1 MDFIRIIRSLEELLY
16 EAMTWIIFYPLTIL
30 RILFNPTRMTLYSDV
45 ELGDA
50 PEQQYTDSLSPPLLL
65 MLTIV
70 LTHGIELAF
79 GIKATSSL
87 KAGSVLAT
95 FMADEQNLLIVRAL
109 VTAIVPL
116 SVAVIALRTQQRPL
130 DRNSLRRPFFSQC
143 FLVSP
148 FAFAFSFATI
158 LARMPI
164 SVAQTAAPYLLFGGI
179 VWFCWA
185 ETRWFARQH
194 QITLGRALLSGIGSV
209 AVALTTAFAVSAMLS
224 IGIEN

>member
-1 MDFIRIIRSLEELLY
+1 LDFIRIIRSLEELLY
-16 EAMTWIIFYPLTIL
+16 EAMTWIIFYPLTML

-50 PEQQYTDSLSPPLLL
+50 LEQQYTDSLSPPLLL

-87 KAGSVLAT
+87 RTGSVLAT

-116 SVAVIALRTQQRPL
+116 AIALIALKTQKRPL
-130 DRNSLRRPFFSQC
+130 DRTSLRRPFYSQC

-148 FAFAFSFATI
+148 FAFAFSISTI

-164 SVAQTAAPYLLFGGI
+164 SAVQTAAPYLLFGGVI
-179 VWFCWA
+179 WFCWA

-194 QITLGRALLSGIGSV
+194 EVTFGRALLSGIGSV
-209 AVALTTAFAVSAMLS
+209 ALALMTAFAVAAMLTLLL
-224 IGIEN
+224 